1 MIHNYKFLSGF
12 QGYLGIMNGQTYA
25 SASFYDP
32 HILTEDE
39 RLTRINERIRIDE
52 QMRNHG
58 RISHEQ
64 YMLNR
69 DMMIEQER
77 IRRLAIVNHSRETDN
92 RIRLYQAT
100 RVTTVNPTFK
110 TKVKIFGTQV
120 KLMFKSLWQLEPVGV
135 VMVILLASLITF
147 IGITKL
153 FGR

>member
-58 RISHEQ
+58 RMSHEQ
-64 YMLNR
+64 YMLDR
-69 DMMIEQER
+69 DRLLLEER
-77 IRRLAIVNHSRETDN
+77 IRREQMVEHVRGEDTAL
-92 RIRLYQAT
+92 RLFQAT
-100 RVTTVNPTFK
+100 TVTTVNPTPW

>member
-58 RISHEQ
+58 RMSHEQ
-64 YMLNR
+64 YMLDR
-69 DMMIEQER
+69 D
-77 IRRLAIVNHSRETDN
+77 RLGKIISIVIFILVAIILIMPLAAEVKFNHAQKLRDGYLWEKAEKQFNEFKAKYEDRKKNADQIIDGRVND
-92 RIRLYQAT
+92 IIK
-100 RVTTVNPTFK
+100 NPNLK
-110 TKVKIFGTQV
+110 
-120 KLMFKSLWQLEPVGV
+120 WNN
-135 VMVILLASLITF
+135 
-147 IGITKL
+147 
-153 FGR
+153 